1 MPGGFPN
8 LLGNAE
14 PMQVDIP
21 EENEN
26 DAGGSEETEVDIT
39 VQWKPFQ
46 PSFYCLT
53 AGAELHR
60 GEPQPRPGGHQQ
72 CLHRPGQALQASVH
86 S

>member
-26 DAGGSEETEVDIT
+26 EAGGSEEAEVKLI
-39 VQWKPFQ
+39 V
-46 PSFYCLT
+46 
-53 AGAELHR
+53 GAML
-60 GEPQPRPGGHQQ
+60 
-72 CLHRPGQALQASVH
+72 
-86 S
+86 

>member
-39 VQWKPFQ
+39 VEAIPAKFLLFDSRSRITSWRTPASTWRPPAM
-46 PSFYCLT
+46 PSPAWPSSTGF
-53 AGAELHR
+53 
-60 GEPQPRPGGHQQ
+60 
-72 CLHRPGQALQASVH
+72 S